1 MCYAMNHRQRL
12 KELLIERSLEKGE
25 FTLASGR
32 RSTYYVDARRT
43 TMAAEGQY
51 LIGKVGLGTLRA
63 SGLAPTHVGG
73 MTMGADP
80 VSYAIAHESWTD
92 GPPMDAF
99 SVRKTAKDHGTG
111 RQIEGGL
118 PSGARVVLVE
128 DSITS
133 GGSALRALDALEAH
147 GAEVLAALVVV
158 DRQEG
163 GAEALG
169 TRGVKLLSLFTAEDL
184 LAG

>member
-12 KELLIERSLEKGE
+12 KELLIERSLERGE

-43 TMAAEGQY
+43 TMSAEGQY
-51 LIGKVGLGTLRA
+51 LIGKVGLEAVRS

-92 GPPMDAF
+92 GPAIDAF
-99 SVRKTAKDHGTG
+99 SVRKAAKGHGTG
-111 RQIEGGL
+111 GRIEGGL
-118 PSGARVVLVE
+118 PADARVILIE

-133 GGSALRALDALEAH
+133 GGSALRALDALVDH
-147 GAEVLAALVVV
+147 GVEVVAALAVV
-158 DRQEG
+158 DREEG
-163 GAEALG
+163 GREALADHG
-169 TRGVKLLSLFTAEDL
+169 IDLISLFAASEL
-184 LAG
+184 LGE